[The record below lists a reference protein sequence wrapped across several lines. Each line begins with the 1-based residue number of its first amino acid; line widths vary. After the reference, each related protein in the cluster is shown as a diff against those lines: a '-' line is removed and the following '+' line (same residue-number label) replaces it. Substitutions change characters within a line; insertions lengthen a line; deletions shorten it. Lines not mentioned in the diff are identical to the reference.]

1 VCFRP
6 LTAKREIQCPKCK
19 KMNPLPLSIE
29 STISQ
34 IVANESAKA
43 ILEKHCS
50 IITSDPRLKAASGMT
65 LKQIKPMSGGKLT
78 QEMIDLVAGEFA
90 QLPVTNECKF
100 CGETLPQPPAAPAG
114 LSGRL
119 GPSGPRKP

>member
-1 VCFRP
+1 MCFRP
-6 LTAKREIQCPKCK
+6 ITAKRREVACPKCK

-29 STISQ
+29 SAVSE

-50 IITSDPRLKAASGMT
+50 VLTSDPRFKTAMGMT
-65 LKQIKPMSGGKLT
+65 LKQIRPMSGGKLT
-78 QEMIDLVAGEFA
+78 QAMIESVAGDLA

-100 CGETLPQPPAAPAG
+100 CGEALPPPTPGPA
-114 LSGRL
+114 
-119 GPSGPRKP
+119 GPSGPSGPVKK

>member
-1 VCFRP
+1 MCFRP
-6 LTAKREIQCPKCK
+6 LTPKKEIQCPKCK
-19 KMNPLPLSIE
+19 KMNPLPISIE

-50 IITSDPRLKAASGMT
+50 IITSDPRLKSAIGMT
-65 LKQIKPMSGGKLT
+65 LKQIMPMSGGKLT
-78 QEMIDLVAGEFA
+78 QEMIDVVAGELA

-100 CGETLPQPPAAPAG
+100 CGEALPQPPAGPA
-114 LSGRL
+114 
-119 GPSGPRKP
+119 GPSGPSGPKKP

>member
-1 VCFRP
+1 MCFRP
-6 LTAKREIQCPKCK
+6 LTPKKMEIQCPKCK

-50 IITSDPRLKAASGMT
+50 TITSDPRLKQAIGMT
-65 LKQIKPMSGGKLT
+65 LKQIRPMSGGKLT
-78 QEMIDLVAGEFA
+78 QEMIDVVAGELA
-90 QLPVTNECKF
+90 QLPTKVCKF
-100 CGETLPQPPAAPAG
+100 CGEALPEPPAGPAG
-114 LSGRL
+114 PSGRS
-119 GPSGPRKP
+119 GPSGPKKP